1 MGCGSH
7 IHKHTAN
14 EEHSKDVNYWE
25 TFQYGLY
32 TIRWLYCINIKLK
45 CTNSTVIMWGNVL
58 PSSNAIQERRT
69 MMPAIYFKMTSAK
82 RQQKIKKGM
91 WV

>member
-32 TIRWLYCINIKLK
+32 TIYQMALLYK
-45 CTNSTVIMWGNVL
+45 
-58 PSSNAIQERRT
+58 
-69 MMPAIYFKMTSAK
+69 Y
-82 RQQKIKKGM
+82 
-91 WV
+91 